1 MRENKRGMDE
11 EKRISIRNAVISALV
26 ILLFSGIIMSYY
38 VLLDA
43 EKRENIIKSGQ
54 IISSRTADQFSDYL
68 DAATDAM
75 RVVAYTFEDMIKRG
89 DPEEVLLIFL
99 EDQTNAVTATV
110 FENTTGLY
118 AYVDGEYLDGAGWTP
133 DADYEPTE
141 RPWYIEAVKGG
152 GKITMIEPYVD
163 AQSGALTMTIAK
175 LLDDGESVIAM
186 DAPMDRIQQIVEEAV
201 ADGDSDIEMILDE
214 HMDVIAHSDPA
225 ENGKRY
231 ADEKDNLAA
240 ALIGKMKETGSGYFN
255 FDFDGKNY
263 VAYASPIGN
272 RWQSISVR
280 NATDIFRPL
289 RMVVALTIIIEI
301 VVVLV
306 LARVFR
312 ASHRR
317 GRIAIR
323 LNQQLSSIADIYRSA
338 QDLDIVNDLYSEIET
353 DERGLLHML
362 PQERKGARE
371 MILEHVEEDVDPDSK
386 EEVKRFVDFSTL
398 DERMGDYHSIS
409 TEFMNKEQLWLRGRF
424 IVSQRLPDGKLSH
437 VIWVVENIDQEKKDR
452 ERLRDLSE
460 RAIAENEARNAFLS
474 RMSHEIRTPIN
485 AVLGMNEMILREA
498 KDRDI
503 LSYAGDIRE
512 AGYELL
518 DLINDLLACTGDG
531 DFALSRLQNDPE
543 GKLEEMEN
551 TEEKEET
558 REQYQESFYAPD
570 VRLLAVDDNPIN
582 LKVFAGLLKKCGM
595 RIDMATG
602 GKQALE
608 LAAAEKYDMIFLDH
622 MMPEMDGVETLHG
635 IRARKDAL
643 SRDAV
648 VICLTANAI
657 DGAREQYIAE
667 GFDDYLPKP
676 VDPRRLEE
684 MLKHFLPAER
694 LKDPAAIQEIT
705 EKRPDGIPVFVEQI
719 AELDLPEG
727 IRYSGG
733 EEGYLEM
740 LELFSE
746 SAEQYADGI
755 EEAIAASDY
764 NDAAI
769 RIHALKSSL
778 RIIGARD
785 AGELAQKLEM
795 AAKDNDLR
803 TLNRQL
809 ESLLTRCRLIGQA
822 LSRLKEETETK
833 ETQQKQQDEGV
844 RRRLL
849 EKIRECAEERDNLGI
864 EELLAEFG
872 EHELAPEEKTFL
884 SKMQEAAAEY
894 DFEKLRILA
903 ESGNTDAEQSR
914 SV

>member
-11 EKRISIRNAVISALV
+11 EKRISIRNAIISGLV
-26 ILLFSGIIMSYY
+26 ILLFSGIIMAYY

-54 IISSRTADQFSDYL
+54 IISSRTAEQFSDYL

-75 RVVAYTFEDMIKRG
+75 RIIAYTFEDMINRG
-89 DPEEVLLIFL
+89 DPKEVLLIFL

-110 FENTTGLY
+110 FENTSGLY
-118 AYVDGEYLDGAGWTP
+118 AYVDGEYLDSAGWAP

-186 DAPMDRIQQIVEEAV
+186 DAPIDRIQQIVEEAV
-201 ADGDSDIEMILDE
+201 SGGDSDIEMILDE
-214 HMDVIAHSDPA
+214 HTDVIAHSDPA

-231 ADEKDNLAA
+231 AEEKDNLAA
-240 ALIGKMKETGSGYFN
+240 ALIGKMKETGSEYFR
-255 FDFDGKNY
+255 FDFDGENY

-272 RWQSISVR
+272 GWQSISVR

-301 VVVLV
+301 IVVLV

-338 QDLDIVNDLYSEIET
+338 QDLDIVNDMYSEIET
-353 DERGLLHML
+353 DEKGLLHML

-386 EEVKRFVDFSTL
+386 EEVRRFVDFSTL
-398 DERMGDYHSIS
+398 DERMGDYRSIS
-409 TEFMNKEQLWLRGRF
+409 TEFMNKEQVWLRGRF

-503 LSYAGDIRE
+503 LSYAGDIRLS
-512 AGYELL
+512 GYELL

-543 GKLEEMEN
+543 GKLEVAVEQEK
-551 TEEKEET
+551 KEED

-570 VRLLAVDDNPIN
+570 VRILAVDDNPIN

-608 LAAAEKYDMIFLDH
+608 LAAAEKYDLIFLDH
-622 MMPEMDGVETLHG
+622 MMPDPDGIETLHA
-635 IRARKDAL
+635 IRSQKGGL
-643 SRDAV
+643 SRDTS

-657 DGAREQYIAE
+657 EGAREQYIAE

-676 VDPRRLEE
+676 VDPRKLEE
-684 MLKHFLPAER
+684 MLKRFLPADR
-694 LKDPAAIQEIT
+694 LKDPVEAQEIT

-719 AELDLPEG
+719 GELKIPEG

-764 NDAAI
+764 KDAAI

-778 RIIGARD
+778 RIIGALD
-785 AGELAQKLEM
+785 AGELAQRLEN
-795 AAKDNDLR
+795 AAKENDLR

-809 ESLLTRCRLIGQA
+809 ENLLTRCRLIGQA

-833 ETQQKQQDEGV
+833 EERQKSRDEEG
-844 RRRLL
+844 RRRILAKIL
-849 EKIRECAEERDNLGI
+849 ECTEERDNLGV
-864 EELLAEFG
+864 EELLS
-872 EHELAPEEKTFL
+872 ELAEYEEDPDGPGLLK
-884 SKMQEAAAEY
+884 KMREAAGEY

-903 ESGNTDAEQSR
+903 EGGAAGSEAKT